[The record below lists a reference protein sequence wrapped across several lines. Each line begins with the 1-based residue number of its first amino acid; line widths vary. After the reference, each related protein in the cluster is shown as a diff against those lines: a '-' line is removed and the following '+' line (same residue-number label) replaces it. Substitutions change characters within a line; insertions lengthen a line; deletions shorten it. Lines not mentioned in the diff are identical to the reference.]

1 VLCFYGQGNLVK
13 IEDSTRCCKS
23 FPFFKRFFVINHCSD
38 KIWDGKDAKVKDKSE
53 NLPNQYPYLPKT
65 FGRKSLMEQF
75 RYIHTAIVKQC
86 CAFFKVQVL
95 LLCLFVV
102 IGHVCYSQT
111 DSLKIIQLKDF
122 HLIDKKV
129 DKTFSQSLFSVGT
142 AIQIADSSAL
152 SQLQHSNLSDY
163 LLQNS
168 AAFIKESG
176 NGMLST
182 ISIRGTASSHTTVSW
197 NGLTINPLTM
207 GQVDFSQLPLFF
219 FDKVALHPGGESS
232 LYGNGAIG
240 GSIILGTE
248 HDYKKSFHGEIQQAV
263 GSYDYTFSGIKLH
276 GGTEK
281 IQSKTMLMYNQ
292 CANDFTIKQASFSGI
307 STQQQQNASF
317 YRYGFLQDFAVKLS
331 PKNELTFS
339 AWHTYFYREI
349 QPSIQNNLD
358 TALFDNLSNKN
369 TLLLAKFTRKS
380 RINWESRLAYIN
392 DYQLNIEDIIASQ
405 QLLVSA
411 DGSKNWR
418 KYSLKTGLSAQYIVP
433 QVYSFNKDVR
443 EFRGD
448 VYALSRW
455 QPNATLKITCNLR
468 QALVSDIAVPFTPSM
483 GIDARILNLD
493 NNSMHLRYNISRSY
507 KVPTL
512 NDRYWGGLDN
522 RYLKP
527 EDGFNNELG
536 FNYEYDKKGY
546 SLQTNLSLYFNR
558 VKDWIMWMPRGD
570 IWKPQNVDVVEAKGL
585 DIHIKQLYNIQRL
598 KLSLLLN
605 YAFTQTFVIEGFSEM
620 TPFKGRQMPLLPEH
634 TAIAFFQVDYNRF
647 FVTVNANYIG
657 QRTTSNVFESMPAYV
672 VFNSS
677 AGYNLKLTDSQQIAL
692 SVKGNNLFGTIYQ
705 TVPYKAMPLQ
715 NWSASLHYTF

>member
-1 VLCFYGQGNLVK
+1 
-13 IEDSTRCCKS
+13 
-23 FPFFKRFFVINHCSD
+23 
-38 KIWDGKDAKVKDKSE
+38 
-53 NLPNQYPYLPKT
+53 
-65 FGRKSLMEQF
+65 MEKF
-75 RYIHTAIVKQC
+75 RYVYLFFEKKQA
-86 CAFFKVQVL
+86 AFFKEYAF
-95 LLCLFVV
+95 LLCAF
-102 IGHVCYSQT
+102 IFINQVCFSQT
-111 DSLKIIQLKDF
+111 DRIKNIQLKDF
-122 HLIDKKV
+122 QLIDKKV
-129 DKTFSQSLFSVGT
+129 DQTFSQSLFSVGT
-142 AIQIADSSAL
+142 AIQIADSSVL

-168 AAFIKESG
+168 AVFIKESG

-248 HDYKKSFHGEIQQAV
+248 HDYKKSFHGEIQQTV

-358 TALFDNLSNKN
+358 TALYDNISNRN
-369 TLLLAKFTRKS
+369 TLLLVKFTRKS
-380 RINWESRLAYIN
+380 SFNWESSLAYIK
-392 DYQLNIEDIIASQ
+392 DYQLNIEDVIASQ
-405 QLLVSA
+405 QLFVSA

-418 KYSLKTGLSAQYIVP
+418 NYSLKTGFSGQYIVP
-433 QVYSFNKDVR
+433 QVYSFNKGIK

-455 QPNATLKITCNLR
+455 QPNSAWKITCNLR
-468 QALVSDIAVPFTPSM
+468 QALVTDIAVPFTPSA
-483 GIDARILNLD
+483 GVEARLLQLE
-493 NNSMHLRYNISRSY
+493 NSRMHVRYNISRSY

-522 RYLKP
+522 RYLQP
-527 EDGFNNELG
+527 EDGLNNELG
-536 FNYEYDKKGY
+536 LNYGY
-546 SLQTNLSLYFNR
+546 TNNGYNFQTNVSVYYNR
-558 VKDWIMWMPRGD
+558 VKNWIMWMPRGD
-570 IWKPQNVDVVEAKGL
+570 IWKPQNVDEVEAKGL
-585 DIHIKQLYNIQRL
+585 DIHLKQTYSLQRF
-598 KLSLLLN
+598 KISLLVN
-605 YAFTQTFVIEGFSEM
+605 YAFTQTFVLEGFTEM

-634 TAIAFFQVDYNRF
+634 TAMGLFQVDYNRF
-647 FVTVNANYIG
+647 FAAVNAHYVG
-657 QRTTSNVFESMPAYV
+657 ERTTSNVFESMHAYV
-672 VFNSS
+672 LFNCS
-677 AGYNLKLTDSQQIAL
+677 AGYNLKLKKNQLLAF
-692 SVKGNNLFGTIYQ
+692 SVKGNNLFGVTYQ

-715 NWSASLHYTF
+715 NWSAGLQYKF

>member
-1 VLCFYGQGNLVK
+1 MEKFRYVYLFFEKKQAV
-13 IEDSTRCCKS
+13 
-23 FPFFKRFFVINHCSD
+23 FFKEYVF
-38 KIWDGKDAKVKDKSE
+38 
-53 NLPNQYPYLPKT
+53 LL
-65 FGRKSLMEQF
+65 
-75 RYIHTAIVKQC
+75 
-86 CAFFKVQVL
+86 CAFIFINQV
-95 LLCLFVV
+95 CF
-102 IGHVCYSQT
+102 SQT
-111 DSLKIIQLKDF
+111 DRIKNIQLKDF
-122 HLIDKKV
+122 QLIDKKV
-129 DKTFSQSLFSVGT
+129 DQTFSQSLFSVGT
-142 AIQIADSSAL
+142 AIQVADSSVL
-152 SQLQHSNLSDY
+152 SQLQHSNLSAY
-163 LLQNS
+163 LLQNTS
-168 AAFIKESG
+168 AFIKESG

-197 NGLTINPLTM
+197 NGLTLNPLTM

-219 FDKVALHPGGESS
+219 FDKVALHPGGESA

-240 GSIILGTE
+240 GSIVLGTE
-248 HDYKKSFHGEIQQAV
+248 QVFKKSFHGQIQQAL
-263 GSYDYTFSGIKLH
+263 GSYGYTFSGIKFQ

-281 IQSKTMLMYNQ
+281 FQSKTMLMYNQ
-292 CANDFTIKQASFSGI
+292 CANDFTIKQSGFSGI
-307 STQQQQNASF
+307 TTQQQQNASF

-331 PKNELTFS
+331 PKNELSFS

-468 QALVSDIAVPFTPSM
+468 QALVSDVAVPFTPSM
-483 GIDARILNLD
+483 GIDARVLKLD
-493 NNSMHLRYNISRSY
+493 NNSMHVRYNISRSY

-536 FNYEYDKKGY
+536 CNYGYDKNGY
-546 SLQTNLSLYFNR
+546 SLQTIVSLYYNR
-558 VKDWIMWMPRGD
+558 VNNWIMWMPRGD
-570 IWKPQNVDVVEAKGL
+570 IWKPQNVDMVEAKGL
-585 DIHIKQLYNIQRL
+585 DIHLKQSYSLQRL
-598 KLSLLLN
+598 KISLLVN
-605 YAFTQTFVIEGFSEM
+605 YAFTQTFVLEGFSEM
-620 TPFKGRQMPLLPEH
+620 TPFEGRQMPLLPKH
-634 TAIAFFQVDYNRF
+634 TAIAFLQVDYKHF
-647 FVTVNANYIG
+647 FVAINANYIG

-677 AGYNLKLTDSQQIAL
+677 AGYNLQLTDTQQIAL